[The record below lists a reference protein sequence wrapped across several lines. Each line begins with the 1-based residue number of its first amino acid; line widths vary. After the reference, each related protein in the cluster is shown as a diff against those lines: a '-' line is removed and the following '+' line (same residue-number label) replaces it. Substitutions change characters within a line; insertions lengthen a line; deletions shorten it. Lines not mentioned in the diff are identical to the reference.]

1 MLGSSCTFFLFLAGC
16 SGSLDSAGV
25 VNSCTRLH
33 ILTKAAVG
41 SISLQ
46 QHRRHNHGFTMDAS
60 QHRTRGSEPTTT
72 IDVAQLDAGH
82 KLASESL
89 DIRYPLLIG
98 IIRAAAGLTTAGLG
112 HCARLLGR
120 SGAHG
125 GSCAHGGMCGCAHN
139 GSGGRGRRG
148 GHAGAIVI
156 AARLETPLLLH
167 VRRRDTTATIR
178 DGGREA
184 WVHAAE
190 MHWK

>member
-1 MLGSSCTFFLFLAGC
+1 M
-16 SGSLDSAGV
+16 
-25 VNSCTRLH
+25 
-33 ILTKAAVG
+33 G

-98 IIRAAAGLTTAGLG
+98 IIRAAAGLTTAGLEDW
-112 HCARLLGR
+112 ARLFGR

-125 GSCAHGGMCGCAHN
+125 GRCAHGGTCGCAYD
-139 GSGGRGRRG
+139 GRGVRGRRG
-148 GHAGAIVI
+148 GHAGAIVR
-156 AARLETPLLLH
+156 ARFETLLLLD

-178 DGGREA
+178 DDGREA
-184 WVHAAE
+184 GVHAGRDASAGSE
-190 MHWK
+190 HCGSRA